1 MNAQTDKQ
9 TAFYFSI
16 GSDYFALEGK
26 YVKQIIEL
34 SQISQVPRTEKDF
47 LGLIAVEGSILP
59 LMNSQQ
65 LLKLEPVEAA
75 LAVLLGH
82 QSKMIAFS
90 FERVVG
96 FFPLTESK
104 DGAIKPAF
112 GSFVS
117 AVVTHDEQD
126 YYLID
131 ALNLIDLAEEALVVV

>member
-1 MNAQTDKQ
+1 MNAQTEKQ
-9 TAFYFSI
+9 TAFYFSL
-16 GSDYFALEGK
+16 GNDYFALEGK

-34 SQISQVPRTEKDF
+34 SQITQVPRTEKDF

-82 QSKMIAFS
+82 QGKMIAFS

-96 FFPLTESK
+96 FFSLTKSK
-104 DGAIKPAF
+104 EGLIKPAF
-112 GSFVS
+112 SSFVS
-117 AVVTHDEQD
+117 DVTTHDEQNYHLLD
-126 YYLID
+126 ALKLID
-131 ALNLIDLAEEALVVV
+131 FAEETLVVV